1 MMRVVLFREYILFIW
16 LVVEYLTLINKS
28 IVNSRTN
35 IKYLICSNVHSSLKT
50 FTRGEN
56 KLKKTSFITKNG
68 KTMYEHEDIVC
79 YVALW
84 LKGLLL

>member
-1 MMRVVLFREYILFIW
+1 MMRVFLFRESILFIW

-56 KLKKTSFITKNG
+56 KLKKLVSSLKSWKI
-68 KTMYEHEDIVC
+68 MYEHEDIVC

-84 LKGLLL
+84 LKGL